1 MVALVT
7 GAAGGLGQALALE
20 LSKRGVVLEL
30 LDTDRVGLEHLVP
43 QCQTAA
49 AVHCAD
55 VSSRDH
61 MDAAAQ
67 AVRHRHGGLDLVIN
81 NAGISISLPFAST
94 APPDFERVMEVN
106 FLGVVN
112 GCRSFLPLLRGRP
125 NPQILNVASSFAW
138 QGYPGKSA
146 YAASKAAVRA
156 FSESLRCELAGEI
169 GVTVLYPGPLATN
182 LVSRGGAASEERS
195 DRENS
200 FLAKRGL
207 ALDRVARE
215 TLDKLDA
222 NPARILIGFDY
233 RVGDLIARASPAL
246 AGRLALFAARRLR
259 F

>member
-7 GAAGGLGQALALE
+7 GASGGLGRALALE
-20 LSKRGVVLEL
+20 LSSRGVVLEL
-30 LDTDRVGLEHLVP
+30 LDTDRVGLEHLAA

-49 AVHCAD
+49 AVHCD
-55 VSSRDH
+55 VSSRND

-67 AVRHRHGGLDLVIN
+67 AVHDRHGGVDLVIN
-81 NAGISISLPFAST
+81 NAGISISVPFAST
-94 APPDFERVMEVN
+94 APADFERVMEVN
-106 FLGVVN
+106 FFGVVN
-112 GCRSFLPLLRGRP
+112 GCRSFLPLLRGRA
-125 NPQILNVASSFAW
+125 NAQILNVASSFAW
-138 QGYPGKSA
+138 QGYAGKSA

-182 LVSRGGAASEERS
+182 IVNRGGAVSEERR
-195 DRENS
+195 DRENA

-215 TLDKLDA
+215 TLDKLRL
-222 NPARILIGFDY
+222 NPARIIIGFDY

-246 AGRLALFAARRLR
+246 AERLALFAARRLR